1 MVINATIGKKL
12 QASSVASGAASAAA
26 LSAAYATPAALA
38 SLASFGT
45 NAVPAQA
52 ALISTVALSNV
63 LSSVKGFEKGGAV
76 SKDQPILVG
85 ERGAEL
91 FIPNQT
97 GQITQSARGT
107 GMNGANTIN
116 INVSATDVR
125 GVKELLIDNRSTIV
139 NAVNIALNEKGK
151 EALV

>member
-85 ERGAEL
+85 ENGPEL
-91 FIPNQT
+91 FRPNST
-97 GQITQSARGT
+97 GQIEQSARGT
-107 GMNGANTIN
+107 GGGETNVNFTIN
-116 INVSATDVR
+116 ATDVR
-125 GVKELLIDNRSTIV
+125 GVKELLIDNRATIV
-139 NAVNIALNEKGK
+139 NVINSALNEKGK